1 MTPRFLATV
10 APPGRLV
17 ADARERLES
26 RADRRRPAHGD
37 QARLISLGLDWKVR
51 A

>member
-10 APPGRLV
+10 ASPRRLD

-26 RADRRRPAHGD
+26 RADRHSAEQLDLP
-37 QARLISLGLDWKVR
+37 RLISLGLDWKVR